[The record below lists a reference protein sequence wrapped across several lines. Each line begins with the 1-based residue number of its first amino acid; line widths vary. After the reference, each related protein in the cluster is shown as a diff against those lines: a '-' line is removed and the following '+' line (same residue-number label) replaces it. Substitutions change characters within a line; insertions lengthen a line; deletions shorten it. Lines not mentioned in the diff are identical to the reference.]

1 MLISVVI
8 PAYNEEESLPNT
20 LDALVSQETRYPYE
34 VVLIDNNSTDKTADI
49 AKSYGQKLNIQIIK
63 ESQKGR
69 GAARQRGFRE
79 AKGDIIASTDAD
91 TTVPTHWIESI
102 GSFFEKDTS
111 SVAITA
117 LCHYP
122 SRKISVQ
129 LFNGVLFIAFQIF
142 RLIFGN
148 YWLSGFSFAI
158 KRETYFEAG
167 EFNSKID
174 AQEDSELSMRVS
186 KLGKIEY
193 VPALTVESSDRRFSD
208 GLLRGLV
215 PYIKTYYYM
224 RQNNVRATKL
234 DDKR

>member
-8 PAYNEEESLPNT
+8 PAYNEEDSLPKT
-20 LDALVSQETRYPYE
+20 LDSLVRQETRFPYE
-34 VVLIDNNSTDKTADI
+34 VIVVDNNSTDNTADVV
-49 AKSYGQKLNIQIIK
+49 KSFDTKLHIQVID

-91 TTVPTHWIESI
+91 TNVPAHWIESI
-102 GSFFEKDTS
+102 GLFFEKNTS

-129 LFNGVLFIAFQIF
+129 LFNGVLYVAFQVF
-142 RLIFGN
+142 RLLFGN

-158 KRETYFEAG
+158 KREAYFEAG

-193 VPALTVESSDRRFSD
+193 IPALTVESSDRRFSD